1 MNKLQNFLLYQTP
14 DGQTRLEVRLQ
25 DDTVWLSLTD
35 MSNLFQRDKSVIS
48 RHIRNIFA
56 EGELVRDSVIA
67 NFATTAADGKTYQ
80 VEHFNLD
87 VIISVGYRV
96 KSHRGTQFRIWA
108 TQRLREY
115 LVKGFTLDDERL
127 KRGGGSNYFD
137 ELLARIRDI
146 RFDAILMKTPAKQEN
161 RHANHHQP

>member
-1 MNKLQNFLLYQTP
+1 VNIIDGKNTTFLLYQTP

-25 DDTVWLSLTD
+25 DETVWLSLTD

-56 EGELVRDSVIA
+56 EDELVRDSVIA

-80 VEHFNLD
+80 VKHFNLD
-87 VIISVGYRV
+87 V
-96 KSHRGTQFRIWA
+96 
-108 TQRLREY
+108 
-115 LVKGFTLDDERL
+115 GFTLDDERL
-127 KRGGGSNYFD
+127 KRGGGNYFD
-137 ELLARIRDI
+137 ELLARIRAI
-146 RFDAILMKTPAKQEN
+146 RFDTILMKTPAKQDC

>member
-1 MNKLQNFLLYQTP
+1 MTSNFLLYQTP
-14 DGQTRLEVRLQ
+14 EGQTRLEVRLQ
-25 DDTVWLSLTD
+25 DETVWLSLTD

-48 RHIRNIFA
+48 RHIRNTFA

-96 KSHRGTQFRIWA
+96 RSHRSCLVLPSSPHAGTVAVCIANLGR
-108 TQRLREY
+108 
-115 LVKGFTLDDERL
+115 VKVIA
-127 KRGGGSNYFD
+127 Y
-137 ELLARIRDI
+137 
-146 RFDAILMKTPAKQEN
+146 
-161 RHANHHQP
+161 

>member
-1 MNKLQNFLLYQTP
+1 MVTSNFLLYQTP

-25 DDTVWLSLTD
+25 DETVWLSLTD
-35 MSNLFQRDKSVIS
+35 MSDLFRRDKSLIY

-87 VIISVGYRV
+87 V
-96 KSHRGTQFRIWA
+96 
-108 TQRLREY
+108 
-115 LVKGFTLDDERL
+115 GFTLDDERL
-127 KRGGGSNYFD
+127 KRGGGNYP
-137 ELLARIRDI
+137 LCQASCRLY
-146 RFDAILMKTPAKQEN
+146 
-161 RHANHHQP
+161 